1 MAQVHTLTL
10 TEDQLR
16 LLPEMTFVWVDLE
29 AGGPA
34 FLGYSPT
41 FHDGDDVAP
50 YSIDDRRADLCRIL
64 ALDVDAS
71 RLSAELEQKL
81 DTLHVSMGSALEI
94 ALDAARLTP
103 GAYSYANYFA
113 KIASPVLEMLMP
125 PWLDGEEF
133 SSEHAYMPVPT
144 GDTITFE
151 LTAEHLR
158 LLRALRVDWL
168 ERNSLAGI
176 NFKRP
181 YGDMTYFELDMADIL
196 GVPVHRDE
204 QQQPLFSDE
213 QLRYFHRLHA
223 EMLFALPVLLRH
235 GTLGAGLYQM
245 VDGVWKR
252 GEESER

>member
-1 MAQVHTLTL
+1 MAPLHTLTL
-10 TEDQLR
+10 SEEQLR

-34 FLGYSPT
+34 VLGYSAT
-41 FHDGDDVAP
+41 FHDDDDTAP
-50 YSIDDRRADLCRIL
+50 YSVQDRHADLCHIL
-64 ALDVDAS
+64 ALDASTS
-71 RLSAELEQKL
+71 RLSAELEQELDRLHASMGTALEVAL
-81 DTLHVSMGSALEI
+81 DTAQLN
-94 ALDAARLTP
+94 P
-103 GAYSYANYFA
+103 GTYSYPNYFA
-113 KIASPVLEMLMP
+113 TIESPVLDRLMP
-125 PWLDGEEF
+125 PQFEGEE
-133 SSEHAYMPVPT
+133 SPSENAYLPVPT

-158 LLRALRVDWL
+158 LLRALRIDWR
-168 ERNSLAGI
+168 EPNSLVGI

-196 GVPVHRDE
+196 GIPVPRDE
-204 QQQPLFSDE
+204 QQQPNFSDE
-213 QLRYFHRLHA
+213 YLSYFHRLHA

-235 GTLGAGLYQM
+235 GALSSGPYQI